1 MCTSRFYDIS
11 TSVIETTTE
20 KIKLNYDL
28 KKKLIS
34 ELIIVIFTPMHLF
47 DNFSE
52 SFLLRFSL
60 IIRIIINTLITMYKF
75 RLR

>member
-20 KIKLNYDL
+20 KIKLNYDF

-34 ELIIVIFTPMHLF
+34 ELIVVFTPMHLF

>member
-1 MCTSRFYDIS
+1 MCTTRFYDIS

-20 KIKLNYDL
+20 KIKLNYDF

-34 ELIIVIFTPMHLF
+34 ELIIVVFTPMHLF
-47 DNFSE
+47 DNLSE

>member
-20 KIKLNYDL
+20 KIKLNYDF

-47 DNFSE
+47 DNLNE

>member
-1 MCTSRFYDIS
+1 MCTTRFYDIS

-20 KIKLNYDL
+20 KIKLNYDF

-34 ELIIVIFTPMHLF
+34 ELIIVIFTPMRLF
-47 DNFSE
+47 DNLNE